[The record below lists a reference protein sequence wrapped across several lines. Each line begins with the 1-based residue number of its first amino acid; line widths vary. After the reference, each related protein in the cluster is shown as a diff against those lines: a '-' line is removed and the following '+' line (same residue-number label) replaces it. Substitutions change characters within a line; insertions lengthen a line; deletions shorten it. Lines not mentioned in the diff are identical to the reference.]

1 VGRNVHLSSPPMDKV
16 FVIGPHSCYGGNG
29 KQAYCSV
36 FDDPNI
42 DVCKVLQGAPLICN
56 NNELAGLVL
65 GGKDMCVKVGTK
77 VQLRYHSL
85 GDFSNFLYYYSVGP
99 TTTSTEKPEPSS
111 ASIYKVSISAFIMV
125 FVYFM
130 IEL

>member
-1 VGRNVHLSSPPMDKV
+1 MDEV
-16 FVIGPHSCYGGNG
+16 FVIGPSSCYGSNG

-36 FDDPNI
+36 FNNSNI
-42 DVCKVLQGAPLICN
+42 DVCKVLQGAPLICKN
-56 NNELAGLVL
+56 DEVAGIVL

-77 VQLRYHSL
+77 VQLRYHSV
-85 GDFSNFLYYYSVGP
+85 GDFSNFLNYYSLGP
-99 TTTSTEKPEPSS
+99 ATTTTQKPEPNS
-111 ASIYKVSISAFIMV
+111 ASIYKVSISAFIVV